1 MESLATQVG
10 AVVVV
15 EKAKVML
22 ILFISNKQLNN
33 RNNKILEVVINRLS
47 EAVEEEATTNPEAA
61 EDLIMNLIIKWDQQR
76 AQ

>member
-1 MESLATQVG
+1 MSLVTQVG